1 VPGFLYVYDTTVSNA
16 AGDELIAIP
25 YTYTIG

>member
-1 VPGFLYVYDTTVSNA
+1 MKNPIDDTTVSNA